1 MRGFR
6 HYILCFLIYAGSVAT
21 GLAQQQK
28 GNAEKLALQ
37 YYEAGEFEKANDYFS
52 DLYESNPGTWY
63 PMYFKSLLSAKD
75 YDKAEKI
82 TKKQLRISKYNVNYY
97 VQLGQVY
104 QLKQEPK
111 KEKESYDKA
120 LKELVVAQP
129 YIYNLATAFL
139 EIGKYEYA
147 LAVYDKARKATPD
160 YPYFYERAEIYRQ
173 KNDLRAMINEYLDA
187 LDFRES
193 ELETVQARLQNSLG
207 YDDETGGINNPLL
220 KQELLKRI
228 EKQPDKVVFSE
239 FYIFILKQQG
249 DFNAAFLQSRALD
262 KRLRED
268 GRRVFDL
275 GRICVANQNWDC
287 AKRCF
292 EYVMEK
298 GPSGVYYNQAQVEGL
313 NAEFLF
319 LTLVPVADTTAM
331 HALETKLEQAY
342 KNQANPR
349 MRLNLLKNLCNL
361 QAFYLGKSN
370 RAIQYLLDYFETEQ
384 PEPAIKAELKLL
396 LGDIYLLVG
405 EIWEASLLYSQVE
418 KDFKYETIA
427 QDAKFRNAKLSYYAG
442 DFAWAKTQADIL
454 KGATS
459 KLIANDAL
467 DLSLVISDAIGVDT
481 NDAPLRI
488 FSRADLLIVQHRY
501 TEGLQL
507 LDSINLLFSSH
518 TLGDDIYYKKASVF
532 EKLLQAQKAEEM
544 YKAIVEYF
552 PDGLY
557 GDDAQFKLALLYEQA
572 IKDNSRAQAAYQEV
586 LTRYPGSIY
595 TVEARKRYRQLR
607 GDAQHN

>member
-1 MRGFR
+1 MQ
-6 HYILCFLIYAGSVAT
+6 

-28 GNAEKLALQ
+28 SNAEKLALQ

-52 DLYESNPGTWY
+52 ELYESNPGTWY
-63 PMYFKSLLSAKD
+63 PLYFKSLLSVKD

-82 TKKQLRISKYNVNYY
+82 TKKQLRINKYNVNYY

-111 KEKESYDKA
+111 KEKESYERA
-120 LKELVVAQP
+120 LKEMVVAQP

-139 EIGKYEYA
+139 EVGKYEYA
-147 LAVYDKARKATPD
+147 LAVYDKARKATPE

-249 DFNAAFLQSRALD
+249 DFNSAFLQSRALD

-268 GRRVFDL
+268 GRRVFEL

-298 GPSGVYYNQAQVEGL
+298 GSSGIYYNQAQVEGL
-313 NAEFLF
+313 HAEFLF
-319 LTLVPVADTTAM
+319 LTQAPVADTAAM
-331 HALETKLEQAY
+331 NALENKLLMAY
-342 KNQANPR
+342 KNQASPR
-349 MRLNLLKNLCNL
+349 MRLNVLKNLCNL
-361 QAFYLGKSN
+361 QAFYLGKPN
-370 RAIQYLLDYFETEQ
+370 RAIQYLLDYFESDQ
-384 PEPAIKAELKLL
+384 PDPAIKAELKLL

-501 TEGLQL
+501 EEGLQL

-518 TLGDDIYYKKASVF
+518 TLGDDIYYKKAAVF
-532 EKLLQAQKAEEM
+532 EKQLKAQQAEAM
-544 YKAIVEYF
+544 YRAIVDYF

-572 IKDNSRAQAAYQEV
+572 MKDNARALEAYQEV